1 MTGEVPADDLLRAIA
16 AFATERVAPAA
27 VAWSMGEAPGPDL
40 FAGAGRLGLTGL
52 EVSAASGGR
61 GTGFAVKVAACAQL
75 AAADFGFAMSVVN
88 THNVARRIELS
99 ASPRLK
105 ARHLPDLL
113 AGRVSACTALTEP
126 GAGSDVPALSTRAER
141 VADGWRLTGEKSW
154 IINARHAGLCI
165 VYARCIG
172 GDGDGIGAFLVD
184 LTAPGVTRY
193 PLDGPFA
200 QTSMGTGGFTLDG
213 VAVADDQ
220 LLLAPDI
227 AFKAIL
233 SEING
238 ARAYVAAMCCA
249 MLAAAIRDVSEHGA
263 RRRTFGVPL
272 EDHQDWRFAV
282 ARARV
287 DLAAAQALVDQAVRE
302 AGDPKAAQLL
312 AAAAKVHAVETCQH
326 HLPRLL
332 HAMGAEGLRPEHC
345 LARHLGAVQSAALT
359 DGTTAMLLE
368 RIARLARPPA
378 PAEINRKA

>member
-1 MTGEVPADDLLRAIA
+1 MTRESPAGPSLGPIA
-16 AFATERVAPAA
+16 AFAAERVAPSAA
-27 VAWSMGEAPGPDL
+27 AWSMGAAPGLEL
-40 FAGAGRLGLTGL
+40 FAQAGRLGLTGM
-52 EVSAASGGR
+52 EVSSAAGGL
-61 GTGFAVKVAACAQL
+61 GADFAFKVAACAHL

-99 ASPRLK
+99 ASARLK
-105 ARHLPDLL
+105 ERHLPDLL

-165 VYARCIG
+165 VYARCTEAG
-172 GDGDGIGAFLVD
+172 GDGIGAFLVD
-184 LTAPGVTRY
+184 LTSSGVTRY

-213 VAVADDQ
+213 VEVQGDQ

-249 MLAAAIRDVSEHGA
+249 MLGAAIRDVSEHGA
-263 RRRTFGVPL
+263 RRWTFGVPL

-282 ARARV
+282 ARAQV
-287 DLAAAQALVDQAVRE
+287 DLAAAQALVDQAVRQ

-312 AAAAKVHAVETCQH
+312 SAAAKVHAVETCQR

-368 RIARLARPPA
+368 RIARLARRPA
-378 PAEINRKA
+378 ATETNRKA